1 MLVQDFLLAENV
13 FVGLSSSSKQQL
25 LRQISE
31 KAGKT
36 TSVSSHL
43 IAKALSDREGL
54 GSTGIGGG
62 VALPHAAVDGL
73 ESVFCL
79 VVLLAHPIDFEA
91 VDDEPVDIVIL
102 LLTPA
107 SSRTDALNVL
117 SCVARRFREGDA
129 VRGLRAAR
137 TGDEVF
143 AILTG

>member
-1 MLVQDFLLAENV
+1 MVVQDFLLAENV

-36 TSVSSHL
+36 TSVSPHL
-43 IAKALSDREGL
+43 IAKALSDCEGL

-62 VALPHAAVDGL
+62 VALPHAAVAGL

-107 SSRTDALNVL
+107 SASTEALNVL

-137 TGDEVF
+137 TGDEVY